1 MIFGCP
7 TVAAAGAT
15 SLPRPGSMVATFRSV
30 GRWPLG
36 DVTRTA
42 TPSADPTHSGSVPAR
57 PTSGP
62 ASASASRSVSSVWN
76 APHVPFLRSAT
87 FTSKSSPPRAQVTP
101 TIENGRTVVRG
112 RVATSSV
119 PSFSGPAFSCAV
131 FSGAGGTACWRTSL
145 RSGAEGLGDGV
156 AAGAAEAAGTS
167 GACVAGTSSSCSV
180 AGRGA
185 AACDVWVGAVSGVA
199 MRADTATAVTTANG
213 KARRTRVQKRMW
225 GSPIL

>member
-1 MIFGCP
+1 
-7 TVAAAGAT
+7 
-15 SLPRPGSMVATFRSV
+15 
-30 GRWPLG
+30 
-36 DVTRTA
+36 
-42 TPSADPTHSGSVPAR
+42 
-57 PTSGP
+57 
-62 ASASASRSVSSVWN
+62 VSSVWN

>member
-1 MIFGCP
+1 MTGTMMGSDGGDGTADEAQEDEEQEEGAFAKFQREGGGP
-7 TVAAAGAT
+7 GPAGAAST
-15 SLPRPGSMVATFRSV
+15 ALANRAT
-30 GRWPLG
+30 L
-36 DVTRTA
+36 
-42 TPSADPTHSGSVPAR
+42 
-57 PTSGP
+57 
-62 ASASASRSVSSVWN
+62 
-76 APHVPFLRSAT
+76 
-87 FTSKSSPPRAQVTP
+87 
-101 TIENGRTVVRG
+101 
-112 RVATSSV
+112 
-119 PSFSGPAFSCAV
+119 
-131 FSGAGGTACWRTSL
+131 
-145 RSGAEGLGDGV
+145 EGLGDGV